1 MNNFRAFSAKIMGEV
16 AKLSKRIDNTV
27 RLGEVE
33 SVDSG
38 AKTLTITD
46 GPQDIP
52 HVLGVSPAIGDLV
65 VYATNAG
72 DSVALGQT
80 TGTIGGGGGGAS
92 APVAASV
99 DVTTGTNVN
108 DGTTA
113 VRPITADVLGTG
125 WSVAGNALTYTG
137 SPSFVALSVNVSFI
151 SAGARVAPVIEIHSA
166 SGLLV
171 EARTGYI
178 RGPGSQGHET
188 ASGNISFVDTAP
200 GTNPTY
206 SIQSSRGSSVGTT
219 TTVTAGSTMQA
230 VAHL

>member
-16 AKLSKRIDNTV
+16 GKLSKRIDNTV

-33 SVDSG
+33 SVNSG

-80 TGTIGGGGGGAS
+80 TGTISGTS

-99 DVTTGTNVN
+99 DVTTGTDLN

-137 SPSFVALSVNVSFI
+137 TPAFVSLSANVSFT
-151 SAGARVAPVIEIHSA
+151 STGQRVAPIIEIHSA
-166 SGLLV
+166 AGKLV
-171 EARTGYI
+171 EARTGYL
-178 RGPGSQGHET
+178 RNTQAHTT
-188 ASGNISFVDTAP
+188 ASGNVSFVDTAP

-206 SIQSSRGSSVGTT
+206 HIQSSRGSSLATA
-219 TTVTAGSTMQA
+219 TTVMAGSTMQA
-230 VAHL
+230 IAHL

>member
-1 MNNFRAFSAKIMGEV
+1 MNNFRAFSAKIMAEV
-16 AKLSKRIDNTV
+16 GKLSKRIDNTV

-33 SVDSG
+33 SVDSV

-52 HVLGVSPAIGDLV
+52 HVLGVSPTIGDLV

-80 TGTIGGGGGGAS
+80 TGTIGGTS

-99 DVTTGTNVN
+99 DVTTGTDVN

-113 VRPITADVLGTG
+113 VRPITADVLGAG

-137 SPSFVALSVNVSFI
+137 TPAFVALSVNVSFTA
-151 SAGARVAPVIEIHSA
+151 AGQRNAPIIEIHSGA
-166 SGLLV
+166 GKLA
-171 EARTGYI
+171 EARTGYT
-178 RGPGSQGHET
+178 RNSNSHNS

-206 SIQSSRGSSVGTT
+206 QIQSSRGSAITAAA
-219 TTVTAGSTMQA
+219 TVMAGSTMQA

>member
-80 TGTIGGGGGGAS
+80 TGTIGGAS

>member
-1 MNNFRAFSAKIMGEV
+1 MNNFRGFSAKIMGEV

-33 SVDSG
+33 SVNSG

-80 TGTIGGGGGGAS
+80 TGPIVGAY
-92 APVAASV
+92 AAVAASV
-99 DVTTGTNVN
+99 DVTAGTDVN

-113 VRPITADVLGTG
+113 ARPITADVLGSG

-137 SPSFVALSVNVSFI
+137 SPSFVALSLNVSYTSVGERASPI
-151 SAGARVAPVIEIHSA
+151 IEIHSA
-166 SGLLV
+166 SGLLA

-178 RGPGSQGHET
+178 RNASGHTT

-206 SIQSSRGSSVGTT
+206 SIQSSQGS
-219 TTVTAGSTMQA
+219 TTVTATTVMAGSTMQA

>member
-80 TGTIGGGGGGAS
+80 TGTIGGAS

-99 DVTTGTNVN
+99 DVTTGTDVN

-151 SAGARVAPVIEIHSA
+151 SAGQRSSPIIEIHSA
-166 SGLLV
+166 SGLLA

-178 RGPGSQGHET
+178 RNSNGHET

-206 SIQSSRGSSVGTT
+206 SIQSSRGSTVGTT

>member
-33 SVDSG
+33 SVNSG
-38 AKTLTITD
+38 TKTLTITG

-80 TGTIGGGGGGAS
+80 TGAIAGTS

-99 DVTTGTNVN
+99 DITTGTDVN

-113 VRPITADVLGTG
+113 VRPITADVLGSG

-137 SPSFVALSVNVSFI
+137 SPSFVALSVNVSYT
-151 SAGARVAPVIEIHSA
+151 SGSQRAAPIIEIHSA
-166 SGLLV
+166 SGLLA

-178 RGPGSQGHET
+178 RSANGHAS

-206 SIQSSRGSSVGTT
+206 SIQSSRGSIITGAA
-219 TTVTAGSTMQA
+219 TVMAGSTMQA